1 MCLCRKDLNEYQL
14 LHSIHSVRS
23 QLRSDLKAGS
33 KFIQTKTSQVVSAV
47 SAIFFIWYNHLNRND
62 RSKITQCA
70 LPCWTKKLIGK
81 GTMSMAKSLRHFYGL
96 HTILLWL
103 WVCENKPSFEV
114 RRTQRIY
121 CQHPGAGHCRT
132 PTEIPCPDR
141 SQLFLRHVR
150 NLQHFVA
157 D

>member
-121 CQHPGAGHCRT
+121 CQHPGVRQMLCVHSQTYQSCFGRT
-132 PTEIPCPDR
+132 SGTKLDR
-141 SQLFLRHVR
+141 YFHTFS
-150 NLQHFVA
+150 
-157 D
+157 